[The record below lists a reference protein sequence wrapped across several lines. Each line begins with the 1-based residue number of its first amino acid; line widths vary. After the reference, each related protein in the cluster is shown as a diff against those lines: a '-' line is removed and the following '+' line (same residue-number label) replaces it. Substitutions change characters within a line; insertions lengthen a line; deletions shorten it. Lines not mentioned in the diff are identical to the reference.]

1 MIPLLFT
8 AIPGLISL
16 AEKIFVSHPSDAS
29 ASGAGAVLQ
38 KGLDVSALGASKKAF
53 VLGVLEIIYDKGLV
67 KFVHDFPNVDEK
79 RLFLRVCDVMI
90 EELIPA
96 LT

>member
-16 AEKIFVSHPSDAS
+16 AEKIFTHAPDSGAAS
-29 ASGAGAVLQ
+29 APAILQ

-90 EELIPA
+90 EELVPA